1 MSKAYYQLI
10 VECREAQAKTHSL
23 EAAAARICPISDG
36 SEKLRR
42 ELMYLD
48 LAASA
53 RGSAESNRR
62 LEEMYP

>member
-1 MSKAYYQLI
+1 MSKAYYQLM

-23 EAAAARICPISDG
+23 EAAAARICQFSDG

-42 ELMYLD
+42 ELLYLD

-53 RGSAESNRR
+53 RGGAESNRR
-62 LEEMYP
+62 LAETYP